1 MKKTIQLGL
10 KPGER
15 IFINGAVLRVDRKVT
30 IELLNDVTFLLE
42 NHVMQAEAADT
53 PLKQLYFMVQMMLM
67 DPASA
72 DATKMLFSRTLNL
85 LIANLSNPELIAGLG
100 RVSCLVNS
108 GKEFEALKSIRI
120 LIRQEAKV
128 ISGETKAPARKR
140 KITPKKREVA

>member
-1 MKKTIQLGL
+1 MKKNIQLGL

-42 NHVMQAEAADT
+42 NHVMQVNDANT

-72 DATKMLFSRTLNL
+72 DATKELFAKTLNL
-85 LIANLSNPELIAGLG
+85 LIANLSSQELIAGLG
-100 RVSCLVNS
+100 RVSGLISS
-108 GKEFEALKSIRI
+108 GKEFEALKAIRA
-120 LIRQEAKV
+120 LIPLEAKV
-128 ISGETKAPARKR
+128 MSGEVIAPIQERK
-140 KITPKKREVA
+140 TSKKREVA